1 MIVNTRAIFAGL
13 GVLALSFPASAQLSS
28 QGGPI
33 RLKADSSEVR
43 DAERKVILVD
53 NVDIT
58 QGDARLRANIV
69 TVAYAGNGNED
80 AGGLSSSFGDIK
92 SMTAQGD
99 VFYVTP
105 ELKANGSLGVYEAA
119 TDVITLTGDVIL
131 VRGDDVAK
139 GKTLTMDLANGVTKL
154 DGAVNMVIVPG
165 EGTNE

>member
-1 MIVNTRAIFAGL
+1 MVNARAILTGL
-13 GVLALSFPASAQLSS
+13 GILALGLPASAQLSGE
-28 QGGPI
+28 GGPI

-43 DAERKVILVD
+43 DTERKVILVD

-69 TVAYAGNGNED
+69 TVAYAGNGDEGN
-80 AGGLSSSFGDIK
+80 GGLSSSFGDIQ

-105 ELKANGSLGVYEAA
+105 ELKANGNLGVYEAA
-119 TDVITLTGDVIL
+119 TEVITLTGNVIL

-139 GKTLTMDLANGVTKL
+139 GETLTMDLANGVTKL

-165 EGTNE
+165 ESTNE